1 MTIQRLNIDEYFLN
15 MARLTSLRSTCV
27 RRQVGCILVDS
38 NNHVVATG
46 YNGVPKN
53 FQHCLDVPCTG
64 ATAPSGT
71 QLNECW
77 AVHAEMNAMLQLQS
91 TDLLTAYITV
101 TPCFD
106 CAKILANSNVKRI
119 VAPIWYPQNHV
130 KEILDN
136 ANIEVDIQEMS
147 EWTSLNSNNE

>member
-1 MTIQRLNIDEYFLN
+1 MTTQRLHIDEYFLN

-77 AVHAEMNAMLQLQS
+77 AVHAEMNAMLQLRS

-136 ANIEVDIQEMS
+136 ANIEVDIQEIS
-147 EWTSLNSNNE
+147 EWTSLNSNNK

>member
-27 RRQVGCILVDS
+27 RIQVGCILVDS

-91 TDLLTAYITV
+91 TDL
-101 TPCFD
+101 
-106 CAKILANSNVKRI
+106 
-119 VAPIWYPQNHV
+119 
-130 KEILDN
+130 
-136 ANIEVDIQEMS
+136 
-147 EWTSLNSNNE
+147 